1 MSSGKGGGGGG
12 KGGGGAAWLGW
23 VGDLGGFLR
32 FVLQLMMGGL
42 VAVELQ
48 GRRRR

>member
-1 MSSGKGGGGGG
+1 ME
-12 KGGGGAAWLGW
+12 AAAREAEVRRGWVGLGW